1 MKAKTLFYCTD
12 CGNELPKWAGQCP
25 ACKAWNTIVEQPAE
39 KPAKRSGPVKGDMR
53 RSAITC
59 SPRITMTFYAMM

>member
-39 KPAKRSGPVKGDMR
+39 KPAKRSGPVKGG
-53 RSAITC
+53 SVTGVAINRDRK
-59 SPRITMTFYAMM
+59 SVV